1 MAAHELAWIAWIR
14 ETTQK
19 EPGELPAMPAV
30 AGRLMEMIPRPQ
42 VELEEIEAVISQDQ
56 SIATRVIRAA
66 NSVLYRGVMPAETV
80 SRAAMRLGLRETGQ
94 IAMAA
99 ACRSLYDT
107 HDRVEIETFPDLWEA
122 AWKDSLVCAFGA
134 RLMSREL
141 KIGDPER
148 VFLAGMFRHIG
159 NLLTLKV
166 ISRGLVRGRLAR
178 PPEPA
183 ELVRGLEVLHVPVG
197 VDYLKRSGMPAFV
210 IDAVDRHHDAYV
222 PFAPENLELHV
233 MRVAD
238 GICARIGIT
247 PLATAELGMAAE
259 QSIAAL
265 AIDPERL
272 EYFELQLQDLVDQV
286 ADMM

>member
-1 MAAHELAWIAWIR
+1 MAAHELAWITWIR

-30 AGRLMEMIPRPQ
+30 AGRLMELVSNPR
-42 VELEEIEAVISQDQ
+42 VELEELEAVISQDQ
-56 SIATRVIRAA
+56 SIAARLIQAA

-107 HDRVEIETFPDLWEA
+107 RDRCEIETFPDLWEA
-122 AWKDSLVCAFGA
+122 AWKDSLVCAFGG
-134 RLMSREL
+134 RLIAREL
-141 KIGDPER
+141 KLGDPER

-159 NLLTLKV
+159 TLLTLKV

-183 ELVRGLEVLHVPVG
+183 ELVRGLEALHVSVG
-197 VDYLKRSGMPAFV
+197 VDYLKRAGMPGFV
-210 IDAVDRHHDAYV
+210 VDAVDRHHDAFV

-233 MRVAD
+233 VRVAD
-238 GICARIGIT
+238 GICARIGVT

-265 AIDPERL
+265 AIDAERL
-272 EYFELQLQDLVDQV
+272 EYFELQLQELVDQV